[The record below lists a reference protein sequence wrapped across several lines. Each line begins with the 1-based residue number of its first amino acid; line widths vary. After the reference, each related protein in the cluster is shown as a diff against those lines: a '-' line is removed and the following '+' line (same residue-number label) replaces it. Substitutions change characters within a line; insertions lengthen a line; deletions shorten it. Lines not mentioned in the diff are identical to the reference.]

1 MYSFNNKVLSFY
13 SLPGRMIPLL
23 SGRVQFI
30 RGGKSLNY
38 KSLNRF
44 SASGTWVSFR
54 VVLKGNQELV
64 SSCSPLPPPPLLH
77 HCFLGQGARQRL
89 CAGGREKVEKE
100 AVPGFEN
107 RRALGLVSVW
117 EGSLRLQCGEKLEE
131 TKRRNQSVSGDRW
144 G

>member
-64 SSCSPLPPPPLLH
+64 SSCSPLPPIASNL
-77 HCFLGQGARQRL
+77 CQGRYHMGFSY
-89 CAGGREKVEKE
+89 CA
-100 AVPGFEN
+100 P
-107 RRALGLVSVW
+107 
-117 EGSLRLQCGEKLEE
+117 QCLE
-131 TKRRNQSVSGDRW
+131 QSRHPVDIG
-144 G
+144 